1 MISKKKYNESES
13 LKNNKRLR
21 VFLLFLLLSLLF
33 WTLIKLSKNYISDVE
48 FNLVYTDE
56 PKNKL
61 FEKEPDQK
69 VVLTLKTMGFKLL
82 KYGLEQR
89 ELNYSLNDIKKI
101 KGSKYYSLTK
111 TNINLLQAQLSAETT
126 VLKIKPDTLYF
137 EFGVKKSKKVKIIS
151 HVNLQFKPGF
161 NLIKDQVIEPNKI
174 TISGPKNIID
184 SINEIHTEII
194 ELNNIFEPFE
204 NKINLVNP
212 TNSISLSTNQ
222 VIIKG
227 DVEKITQ
234 GIFLLAYKVINLP
247 NKYLISTYPKEVKV
261 IFQVALKDYNKISEN
276 SFKIE
281 CDYKQTEDN
290 NLEYLIPKIVEKPE
304 ILFDVKLVPNK
315 IEFLIKK

>member
-222 VIIKG
+222 VTIKG